1 MTPTDTRTDAH
12 APTAPA
18 VLRPAA
24 ALALLVASHFLLNL
38 DSAIVE
44 VALPS
49 VKRDLGITLSELSW
63 IANAYA
69 LAFGGFLLLGGR
81 LGDLLGRRSVFT
93 AGLLVFSA
101 ASLVGG
107 LASSPTLLVA
117 ARAAQGLAAAVIS
130 PTALSLLMVVFPDR
144 TAEEKARRNKALAIL
159 GAVAATGGSAGYFT
173 GGVLTDAFGWQSTF
187 LVNVPLA
194 ALAALAA
201 PRFLPAGAP
210 TGPRGRFDVLSGA
223 LIGGGMTL
231 MVYVLVGAHDAGWL
245 SARTLGTGGVAALLI
260 LLFVLRQRTSPDP
273 LLPLHIFRSR
283 ALRGANVVAALINMA
298 IGPVIFFLSLYTQ
311 QVLDYSAF
319 AAGLAIVPVILTVT
333 VSSTMAGWL
342 LRRMSQRAV
351 MSAGL
356 VLFAAGLVWMHGI
369 SGGAYWS
376 ELLGPECLVG
386 LGGGLVFVTF
396 TVSGTSGLAERDSGS
411 ASGVLTTAQKV
422 GASFGLAILTTI
434 ADSRTRGAADAA
446 GDALLPGYR
455 TAILAAAV
463 PVVLALAATAIWLPG
478 NGTPAAGSSAADR
491 PQRRTPAP
499 ARTAGESE

>member
-1 MTPTDTRTDAH
+1 
-12 APTAPA
+12 
-18 VLRPAA
+18 
-24 ALALLVASHFLLNL
+24 
-38 DSAIVE
+38 
-44 VALPS
+44 
-49 VKRDLGITLSELSW
+49 
-63 IANAYA
+63 
-69 LAFGGFLLLGGR
+69 
-81 LGDLLGRRSVFT
+81 
-93 AGLLVFSA
+93 
-101 ASLVGG
+101 
-107 LASSPTLLVA
+107 
-117 ARAAQGLAAAVIS
+117 
-130 PTALSLLMVVFPDR
+130 
-144 TAEEKARRNKALAIL
+144 
-159 GAVAATGGSAGYFT
+159 
-173 GGVLTDAFGWQSTF
+173 
-187 LVNVPLA
+187 
-194 ALAALAA
+194 
-201 PRFLPAGAP
+201 
-210 TGPRGRFDVLSGA
+210 
-223 LIGGGMTL
+223 MTL

-273 LLPLHIFRSR
+273 LLPLRIFRSR

-411 ASGVLTTAQKV
+411 ASGGPHH
-422 GASFGLAILTTI
+422 GAEGRRLVRAGDPDHDCGQPDPGSGRRRGRRPPPRVPHGDPGGRGAGGAGACGDGDMAARQRHSGRREFRRRPAAAPHPGPD
-434 ADSRTRGAADAA
+434 ADSGRIRITG
-446 GDALLPGYR
+446 L
-455 TAILAAAV
+455 V
-463 PVVLALAATAIWLPG
+463 PSNHA
-478 NGTPAAGSSAADR
+478 
-491 PQRRTPAP
+491 
-499 ARTAGESE
+499 